1 MKQPETLTGR
11 RFFFQVPRHRGSWL
25 VYLHFGVSS
34 GAELGLGLP
43 VSRLLF
49 KPWLFHEQIQNNP
62 VLLVPGGTAIA
73 RGSLWDGF
81 MLEIDRATKRRCSRR
96 PALVDGAW

>member
-34 GAELGLGLP
+34 GAELGLGLS
-43 VSRLLF
+43 VSRPLF
-49 KPWLFHEQIQNNP
+49 KPWLFYEQIQNNL
-62 VLLVPGGTAIA
+62 VLLVPVGTAIA
-73 RGSLWDGF
+73 RGSLWDG
-81 MLEIDRATKRRCSRR
+81 IYARNRSR
-96 PALVDGAW
+96 DKETFQ